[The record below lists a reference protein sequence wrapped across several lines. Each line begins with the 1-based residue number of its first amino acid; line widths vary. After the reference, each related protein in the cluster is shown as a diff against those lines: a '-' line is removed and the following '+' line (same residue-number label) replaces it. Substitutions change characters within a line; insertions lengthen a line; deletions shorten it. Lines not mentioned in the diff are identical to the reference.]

1 MLFRPTIAMKTVLD
15 ITPELLEKM
24 QVKALVLDLDNTLT
38 THNNPKPADGVLDW
52 IKNMT
57 SNNIRLII
65 VSNNRAE
72 RVTPFADMLGLE
84 FVPRGAKPL
93 PKGFK
98 QAIDRLNIPKENI
111 CAVGDQIFTDILG
124 ANLKGLT
131 SFFVF
136 PIENEKKFLFKIK
149 RVLEKP
155 FLPKDV
161 SSIYIKNDSK

>member
-1 MLFRPTIAMKTVLD
+1 MLFNPTIAMKTVLD

-52 IKNMT
+52 IKNMA

-124 ANLKGLT
+124 ANFAGIK
-131 SFFVF
+131 SIFVF
-136 PIENEKKFLFKIK
+136 PIELENSRLFKFK
-149 RVLEKP
+149 RAVERPL
-155 FLPKDV
+155 LPKMK
-161 SSIYIKNDSK
+161 SEGHNNGC